1 VVCHCGKRRRPLPA
15 KDGQIVIVAATKAVL
30 VATNFIVGR
39 WTASAIV
46 LVAEV
51 VLLSLR
57 VGAHVL
63 GRH

>member
-1 VVCHCGKRRRPLPA
+1 MP
-15 KDGQIVIVAATKAVL
+15 Q

-39 WTASAIV
+39 WTASAIAI
-46 LVAEV
+46 LRVAEV

-63 GRH
+63 GRLRRAS